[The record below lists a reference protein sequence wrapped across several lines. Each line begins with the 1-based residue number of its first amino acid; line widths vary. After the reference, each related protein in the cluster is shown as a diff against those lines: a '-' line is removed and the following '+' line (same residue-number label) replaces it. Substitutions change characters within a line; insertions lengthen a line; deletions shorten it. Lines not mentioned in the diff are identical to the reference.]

1 MRRQGVITVC
11 ERDICDGIGATI
23 ETLSSSH
30 CQAQVSFVAA
40 AYATGHSRRYL
51 GTDRAVLFE
60 QGFGYIQ
67 EMLQRCRQ
75 VCHDGGSK
83 MPTVSQGRGQ
93 LMADTATQA
102 GFGHSNGQVVLPNEV
117 GNDLFVFELV
127 YAKDGLP
134 KALADLGVEGIN

>member
-1 MRRQGVITVC
+1 MRRQGVITMGK
-11 ERDICDGIGATI
+11 RDIGDGIGATI

-40 AYATGHSRRYL
+40 AYAASHGCSYL

-75 VCHDGGSK
+75 VRHDGGSK
-83 MPTVSQGRGQ
+83 VPTVSQGRGQ
-93 LMADTATQA
+93 LIADTATQA
-102 GFGHSNGQVVLPNEV
+102 GFGHSDGQVVLPNEV
-117 GNDLFVFELV
+117 CHGLFVFELV

-134 KALADLGVEGIN
+134 KALPDLGI